1 MEQDGVKPCSVIRQI
16 GIVHILEK
24 VTVVLNFAAESAK
37 WYDNDEDAIVIEL
50 DDAMSQHLA
59 AAASVL
65 IRWRRICARSIWRH
79 KSQNS

>member
-1 MEQDGVKPCSVIRQI
+1 VKLYSVIRQI

-37 WYDNDEDAIVIEL
+37 WYDNDEHAIVIEL

-59 AAASVL
+59 AAASVPL
-65 IRWRRICARSIWRH
+65 KARHRFHVVFLDPIELLGR
-79 KSQNS
+79 